1 MKFIED
7 LLNSTDFSRF
17 SKVQNSLKQ
26 DLMSKYD
33 NMNTSISILDNE
45 LMDDE
50 LDMVAAAGTL
60 GRSDGSPF
68 NRMDN

>member
-68 NRMDN
+68 GRMDH